1 MLSPDARTVAT
12 DILRPPAGFAL
23 DHALITT
30 YSLDLDV
37 ILALPLAVMAQSDKS
52 VEELLADPMLT
63 LEALRE
69 AGRRLDIFVDESSI
83 AVPHTNR
90 ALYAMLEDCVHPM
103 RAVNGGAFHP
113 KIWLVRFRGE
123 DDSLLLRVAVV
134 SRNLTYDRSWDVALV
149 SEAVPG
155 RGKAIE
161 PSADLG
167 GLIRALPGMAVHG
180 LDDATEQQI
189 AELARQFEATRFPGP
204 DGVTRP
210 IYFEALGIHEGIAEP
225 WYPWEIGDELLAIAP
240 FVNRTGL
247 KQLVERSTGPR
258 TLISRRQALDDLPEA
273 ALEGWDEVLVL
284 ADAAIDETE
293 DGIDGGSDLHAKLI
307 AVERKN
313 RITWYLGSAN
323 VTAAAYTGRN
333 VEVLASIVGPRKTG
347 GKSAGFAVADFREAG
362 FANLCERYRR
372 GERQPEDPAVAAAK
386 DRLEKARDA
395 LVRGN
400 FTIACEPAGE
410 QWRWTVTGEAEL
422 PAGVSIR
429 VWPVSLREEQFQ
441 SFEPSL
447 TWSLPMSR
455 LTAFA
460 AFRLRVE
467 AEVDDVT
474 FVLKLPA
481 TGMPEGRVAQVLRGL
496 IDSPEKFIR
505 FLRALLG
512 GLDGMI
518 EWAGNG
524 DGAGWQGDWGA
535 GLDGETLLEDL
546 VRAAARDPER
556 LEPVRRLIGDLR
568 STPEGREIV
577 PDDLFEIWQVIDE
590 AVADQST
597 K

>member
-69 AGRRLDIFVDESSI
+69 AGQRLDIFVDEASI

-123 DDSLLLRVAVV
+123 DGTLLLRVAVL
-134 SRNLTYDRSWDVALV
+134 SRNLTYDRSWDMALV
-149 SEAVPG
+149 SEATPG
-155 RGKAIE
+155 RENNFE
-161 PSADLG
+161 PSAALG
-167 GLIRALPGMAVHG
+167 ELIRALPGMAIHG
-180 LDDATEQQI
+180 LGDATGQRI
-189 AELARQFEATRFPGP
+189 AEMAGQFEATRFPGP
-204 DGVTRP
+204 DKVKKP
-210 IYFEALGIHEGIAEP
+210 IYFEALGTHEGTAEP
-225 WYPWEIGDELLAIAP
+225 WYPWEIGNELLAIAP

-247 KQLVERSTGPR
+247 KQLVERSAGPR

-273 ALEGWDEVLVL
+273 ALEDWDEVLVL
-284 ADAAIDETE
+284 SDAAIDEAE
-293 DGIDGGSDLHAKLI
+293 DGIAGGSDLHAKLI
-307 AVERKN
+307 ALERKN

-333 VEVLASIVGPRKTG
+333 VEVLASIIGPREAG
-347 GKSAGFAVADFREAG
+347 GKAGGFAIADFRESG
-362 FANLCERYRR
+362 FPNLCEPYRR
-372 GERQPEDPAVAAAK
+372 GEHTAEDSAVTAAK
-386 DRLEKARDA
+386 NRLDKAREA
-395 LVRGN
+395 LVRGD
-400 FTIACEPAGE
+400 FAVSCEPAGE
-410 QWRWTVTGEAEL
+410 QWGWTVAGEAEL
-422 PAGVSIR
+422 PGGVSIR
-429 VWPVSLREEQFQ
+429 VWPVSLNESQSQ

-460 AFRLRVE
+460 AFRLGVD
-467 AEVDDVT
+467 ADVDDVT
-474 FVLKLPA
+474 FVLKLPV
-481 TGMPEGRVAQVLRGL
+481 TGMPEGRVAQVLRSL

-512 GLDGMI
+512 GLDGMV

-524 DGAGWQGDWGA
+524 DGAGWQGDWGP
-535 GLDGETLLEDL
+535 GLDGETLLDDL
-546 VRAAARDPER
+546 LRAAARDPAR

-577 PDDLFEIWQVIDE
+577 PDQLFAIWQIIDE
-590 AVADQST
+590 AVGHKST